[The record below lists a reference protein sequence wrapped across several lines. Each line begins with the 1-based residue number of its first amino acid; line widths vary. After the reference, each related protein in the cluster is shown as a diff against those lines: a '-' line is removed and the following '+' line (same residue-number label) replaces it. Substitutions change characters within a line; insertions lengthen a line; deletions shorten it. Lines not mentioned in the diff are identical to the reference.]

1 MEMSQP
7 ARPDSSSLVSIQA
20 LRAVAALLVFW
31 GHAINAVNLQVA
43 GDFPQLYGPFG
54 VDLFFVISGF
64 VMVYSSERLSGRP
77 SAPAKF
83 FARRL
88 ARIVPLYWATTA
100 VLVWFVVPYASTKA
114 VLGSLLF
121 TPRIPAEAPL
131 LYVGW
136 TLIFEMFFYTVFA
149 VALLAKQRVVV
160 VAGAGVFLIAFTVLF
175 GGASGLWAHA
185 PAASGIAY
193 LADPIIIEFL
203 FGMVI
208 ALVYRAG
215 RRLPMWASVGLLA
228 AGVVWLAA
236 TVPAV
241 PRLYSSGIAAA
252 LIVAALSLSSMSSP
266 KGALV
271 RGVVFLGDIS
281 YSLYCT
287 HLLSFS
293 FVAWI
298 VAGLAIGPIGHAW
311 AYMGVML
318 AAGLVIAAAT
328 YLLFEKPTTELLK
341 RLLARPRLPI
351 DWQWWRARPSPKPVP
366 AEAVSRARW

>member
-1 MEMSQP
+1 
-7 ARPDSSSLVSIQA
+7 
-20 LRAVAALLVFW
+20 
-31 GHAINAVNLQVA
+31 
-43 GDFPQLYGPFG
+43 
-54 VDLFFVISGF
+54 
-64 VMVYSSERLSGRP
+64 
-77 SAPAKF
+77 
-83 FARRL
+83 
-88 ARIVPLYWATTA
+88 
-100 VLVWFVVPYASTKA
+100 
-114 VLGSLLF
+114 
-121 TPRIPAEAPL
+121 
-131 LYVGW
+131 
-136 TLIFEMFFYTVFA
+136 
-149 VALLAKQRVVV
+149 
-160 VAGAGVFLIAFTVLF
+160 
-175 GGASGLWAHA
+175 
-185 PAASGIAY
+185 
-193 LADPIIIEFL
+193 
-203 FGMVI
+203 MVI

-215 RRLPMWASVGLLA
+215 RRLPMWASVGLLM

-252 LIVAALSLSSMSSP
+252 LIFAALSLSSMSSP